1 MSKTQNKKVKGFREF
16 YEDAE
21 EENPQKKKPVNES
34 KKARLKFKQ
43 KLKNFNPEDFDEEDF
58 DDLYDQ
64 YK

>member
-1 MSKTQNKKVKGFREF
+1 MSKSQSKKVKGFREF

-21 EENPQKKKPVNES
+21 EETSQKKKPVNES

-43 KLKNFNPEDFDEEDF
+43 KLKNFNPDDFDEEEF
-58 DDLYDQ
+58 DELYDG